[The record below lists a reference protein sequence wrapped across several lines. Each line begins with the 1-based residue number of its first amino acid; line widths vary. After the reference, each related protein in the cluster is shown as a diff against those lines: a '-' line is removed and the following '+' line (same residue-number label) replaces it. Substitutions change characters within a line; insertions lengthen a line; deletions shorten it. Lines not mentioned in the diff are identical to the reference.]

1 MVSPLVIEIV
11 IVLMLL
17 LSSGE
22 CFTGL
27 TVPSPSTKIK
37 EERSSTQLKAV
48 SIPVPSWG
56 GAVGVGST
64 TLGRRDRIQHVLAR
78 ANSRT
83 GVPVYTPPSPT
94 SSTNSKQ
101 KKAEQQKSVT
111 TTSAQQQQES
121 LPFALPQLSEQQV
134 MALQAGE
141 IVQEQSE
148 MGRQGSGFVVQDV
161 QASEETIWNHC
172 LLDVESYVENI
183 HTVRGMRRTDKSSTS
198 TLEQQTTKFGTP
210 GTIRACFTISKFHLQ
225 IGTVFNYQPHDT
237 DGHYMEL
244 TLDNDFSNA
253 VLQKAKGIWYTQRI
267 RDNVTRLWLLCDL
280 TVSPLLPPFIIESAA
295 TKAMPHAS
303 QWIRPT
309 VAKAQEASTSSIIL
323 TRAAAASTATLS

>member
-1 MVSPLVIEIV
+1 MVSLKMIEIV
-11 IVLMLL
+11 VMMMLF
-17 LSSGE
+17 GE
-22 CFTGL
+22 CKGFTSP
-27 TVPSPSTKIK
+27 TVNIDPTSTRIG
-37 EERSSTQLKAV
+37 RSSITQLEAV

-56 GAVGVGST
+56 SGAVGVGT
-64 TLGRRDRIQHVLAR
+64 PTLGRRDRIQHVLAR

-83 GVPVYTPPSPT
+83 GVPVYTPPSTAQKTRQPT
-94 SSTNSKQ
+94 
-101 KKAEQQKSVT
+101 AT
-111 TTSAQQQQES
+111 TSTSAQEQQTS
-121 LPFALPQLSEQQV
+121 LPFSLPQLSEQQLL
-134 MALQAGE
+134 ALQAGE

-161 QASEETIWNHC
+161 QSSEETIWNRC
-172 LLDVESYVENI
+172 LLDVDSYVDNI
-183 HTVRGMRRTDKSSTS
+183 HTVRSMRRTDKSSSS
-198 TLEQQTTKFGTP
+198 TLQRVEFGTP

-225 IGTVFNYQPHDT
+225 IGTVFKYQPHAT

-267 RDNVTRLWLLCDL
+267 SDNVTRLWLLCDL

-303 QWIRPT
+303 RWIRPT
-309 VAKAQEASTSSIIL
+309 VAKAQTTTSSIATTTTIP
-323 TRAAAASTATLS
+323 TEAATIAGASR